1 MRTKKILAQ
10 VCILLTIILIGTM
23 AFPVYARKQEQE
35 TVTVIETASLSFVH
49 EGIPVTAKWLD
60 IFHGRQHFIKITAE
74 VEFEG
79 STITIESEEYPIE
92 KLLPKNTHYTSSLS
106 TYYWDGIRF
115 VRAPGSSTQWVK
127 FDHPDNYN
135 RYYRG
140 QINRD
145 YYLNGYSRTHHHVAQ
160 WRCEEAKRYADFGR
174 ISALLAGVIGILLA
188 IPEIISK
195 IAAAIVGLIAAIVG
209 LVSYVLRWFIGDIIQ
224 DERGS
229 GWVWTWGYGKLEFW
243 GWVIA
248 AWWWISFGSWRDW
261 GFFVVI

>member
-60 IFHGRQHFIKITAE
+60 IFHGRQHFVKITAE

-160 WRCEEAKRYADFGR
+160 WRCEEA
-174 ISALLAGVIGILLA
+174 
-188 IPEIISK
+188 
-195 IAAAIVGLIAAIVG
+195 
-209 LVSYVLRWFIGDIIQ
+209 
-224 DERGS
+224 
-229 GWVWTWGYGKLEFW
+229 
-243 GWVIA
+243 
-248 AWWWISFGSWRDW
+248 
-261 GFFVVI
+261 